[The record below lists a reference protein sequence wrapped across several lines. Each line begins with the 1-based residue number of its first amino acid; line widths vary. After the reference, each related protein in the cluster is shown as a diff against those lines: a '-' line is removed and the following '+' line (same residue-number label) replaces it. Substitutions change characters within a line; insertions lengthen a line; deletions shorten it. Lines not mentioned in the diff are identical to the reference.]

1 MPKCLEL
8 SKISCTFAN
17 EIKFN
22 FNFLIVMSNLGS
34 SLGVI
39 NFEKFGEAKGKV
51 FTADNFAKDWD
62 SIYVIPSELSDGV
75 VNDRTFHKVDRK
87 TLVLDIKNPRMAYVI
102 ANQDSPVF
110 VPAARFEKI
119 EEGKYSPK
127 GFLIFNLDFSKLLPE
142 FVLFLCRQ
150 GFWEKLL
157 KSRDYSLYFEAFL
170 LPNGDLASHTM
181 EECFLYD
188 MSDCHGVSLR
198 GEIPSLSQQRER
210 ISEFRAEEKYLDDIV
225 ASKERKMLKKT
236 SSDLIH
242 MLGTPYTRINNALDL
257 ISQDV
262 DDEGKS
268 RISYI
273 RDNFGYIKRLIEMNG
288 ANFNDYPK
296 DKINIVGFMERYIRG
311 WENYGSK
318 TFSIEFY
325 CGGNFERENTILA
338 NETALAIMM
347 DCLMDNAN
355 RHGFQKTKS
364 PDNKVKIHLDQTTLG
379 NKHAVIIAVGNNGKP
394 MPKDFSIDDY
404 ITSGKF
410 GTETGRS
417 GLGGSHVYKIVSS
430 MDGTLDF
437 ISEAVSSEE
446 KDEWWTTFM
455 ITVPLVL

>member
-1 MPKCLEL
+1 
-8 SKISCTFAN
+8 
-17 EIKFN
+17 
-22 FNFLIVMSNLGS
+22 MSNLGS
-34 SLGVI
+34 CLSVM
-39 NFEKFGEAKGKV
+39 NFEKFGETKGKV
-51 FTADNFAKDWD
+51 FTADNFAKNWD
-62 SIYVIPSELSDGV
+62 SIYVIPSELSDGI
-75 VNDRTFHKVDRK
+75 VNDKTFHKVDRK
-87 TLVLDIKNPRMAYVI
+87 ALVLDIKNPRMAYVI
-102 ANQDSPVF
+102 ANQENPVF
-110 VPAARFEKI
+110 VPKARY
-119 EEGKYSPK
+119 EETTKGKYALA
-127 GFLIFNLDFSKLLPE
+127 GFFVFILDFSRLLPD
-142 FVLFLCRQ
+142 FIFFLCKQ
-150 GFWEKLL
+150 GYWEKLL
-157 KSRDYSLYFEAFL
+157 RNRDYSLHWESEFEY
-170 LPNGDLASHTM
+170 TM
-181 EECFLYD
+181 EDCFFNEMKNFYRY
-188 MSDCHGVSLR
+188 SLR
-198 GEIPSLSQQRER
+198 DEIPSILQQRER

-242 MLGTPYTRINNALDL
+242 MLGTPYIRINNALDL
-257 ISQDV
+257 LSQDV

-296 DKINIVGFMERYIRG
+296 DKINIVDFLERYIRG

-325 CGGNFERENTILA
+325 CDGDFEVENTILA

-347 DCLMDNAN
+347 DCLLDNAN
-355 RHGFQKTKS
+355 RHGFHKTKS
-364 PDNKVKIHLDQTTLG
+364 PDNKVKIRLDQTTLG
-379 NKHAVIIAVGNNGKP
+379 NKRAVIIAVGNNGKP

-410 GTETGRS
+410 GTDTGRS

-455 ITVPLVL
+455 ITIPLVL

>member
-1 MPKCLEL
+1 
-8 SKISCTFAN
+8 
-17 EIKFN
+17 
-22 FNFLIVMSNLGS
+22 MSNLVS

-39 NFEKFGEAKGKV
+39 NFEKFGETKGKV

-75 VNDRTFHKVDRK
+75 VNNKTFRKVDRK
-87 TLVLDIKNPRMAYVI
+87 ALILDAKNPRMAYVM
-102 ANQDSPVF
+102 ASQDNPVF
-110 VPAARFEKI
+110 VPVVPFSI
-119 EEGKYSPK
+119 TGDDTYVPK
-127 GFLIFNLDFSKLLPE
+127 GFLVFSLDFSCLLPE
-142 FVLFLCRQ
+142 FVFCLCRK
-150 GFWEKLL
+150 GIVWEKLIN
-157 KSRDYSLYFEAFL
+157 SREYGPYIYEDA
-170 LPNGDLASHTM
+170 TR
-181 EECFLYD
+181 EECFLRNWND
-188 MSDCHGVSLR
+188 PFLR
-198 GEIPSLSQQRER
+198 LELPSLSQQRER
-210 ISEFRAEEKYLDDIV
+210 IAEFRAEEKYLDDII

-236 SSDLIH
+236 SSDLVH
-242 MLGTPYTRINNALDL
+242 MLGTPYIRINTALEL
-257 ISQDV
+257 LSQDV
-262 DDEGKS
+262 DDEGRS

-273 RDNFGYIKRLIEMNG
+273 RDNFGYIQRLIEMNG

-296 DKINIVGFMERYIRG
+296 TKINIVEFMERYIRG

-318 TFSIEFY
+318 TFSIEFI
-325 CGGNFERENTILA
+325 CDSELEEGNTILA

-347 DCLMDNAN
+347 DCLLDNAN
-355 RHGFQKTKS
+355 RHGFHKTSS
-364 PDNKVKIHLDQTTLG
+364 PDNKVKIHLDRTTIG
-379 NKHAVIIAVGNNGKP
+379 NENAVLIAVGNNGKP

-410 GTETGRS
+410 GTDTGRS

>member
-1 MPKCLEL
+1 
-8 SKISCTFAN
+8 
-17 EIKFN
+17 
-22 FNFLIVMSNLGS
+22 MSNLRGS
-34 SLGVI
+34 LSVI
-39 NFEKFGEAKGKV
+39 NFEKFGETRGKV

-75 VNDRTFHKVDRK
+75 VNDRIFHKVDRK
-87 TLVLDIKNPRMAYVI
+87 ALVLDMKNPRMAYVL
-102 ANQDSPVF
+102 ASKDSPIF

-119 EEGKYSPK
+119 AEGRYTPK
-127 GFLIFNLDFSKLLPE
+127 GFLTFILDFSSLLPE
-142 FVLFLCRQ
+142 SVFFLCRQ

-157 KSRDYSLYFEAFL
+157 RNRDYSFYFAD
-170 LPNGDLASHTM
+170 PDSTM
-181 EECFLYD
+181 EECFLTE
-188 MSDCHGVSLR
+188 MSDGHGVSLQV
-198 GEIPSLSQQRER
+198 EIPSLTKQRER

-242 MLGTPYTRINNALDL
+242 MMGTPYTRINNALEL
-257 ISQDV
+257 LSLDV

-268 RISYI
+268 TIKYI

-288 ANFNDYPK
+288 VDFNDYPK
-296 DKINIVGFMERYIRG
+296 SKINIVDYMERYIHG

-318 TFSIEFY
+318 TFSIELY
-325 CGGNFERENTILA
+325 CDGEFERENTILA
-338 NETALAIMM
+338 NETTLAIMM
-347 DCLMDNAN
+347 DCLLDNAN

-364 PDNKVKIHLDQTTLG
+364 PGNKVKIHLDRTTLG
-379 NKHAVIIAVGNNGKP
+379 NENVIIIAVGNNGKP
-394 MPKDFSIDDY
+394 MPKDFGIDDY

-430 MDGTLDF
+430 MGGTLDF
-437 ISEAVSSEE
+437 ICEEVSSAE

-455 ITVPLVL
+455 ISIPLIV

>member
-1 MPKCLEL
+1 MKN
-8 SKISCTFAN
+8 I
-17 EIKFN
+17 
-22 FNFLIVMSNLGS
+22 GS
-34 SLGVI
+34 SLDVI
-39 NFEKFGEAKGKV
+39 NFKKFGETKGKV

-62 SIYVIPSELSDGV
+62 SIYVLPSELSDGI
-75 VNDRTFHKVDRK
+75 VNDQVFHKVDRK
-87 TLVLDIKNPRMAYVI
+87 ALVLDMKNPRMAYVM
-102 ANQDSPVF
+102 ANQDNPVY
-110 VPAARFEKI
+110 VPAARFDETA
-119 EEGKYSPK
+119 EGEYVRK
-127 GFLIFNLDFSKLLPE
+127 GFLIFNLDFSSLLPE
-142 FVLFLCRQ
+142 SVFFLCRI
-150 GFWEKLL
+150 GIWEKLL
-157 KSRDYSLYFEAFL
+157 DSRDYSLYFTQYQV
-170 LPNGDLASHTM
+170 SM
-181 EECFLYD
+181 EGCFLTEMD
-188 MSDCHGVSLR
+188 DNHGVSLKY
-198 GEIPSLSQQRER
+198 ENPSLSQQRER
-210 ISEFRAEEKYLDDIV
+210 IAEFRAEEKYLDDIV

-236 SSDLIH
+236 SSDLNH
-242 MLGTPYTRINNALDL
+242 MMGTPYIRINNALEL
-257 ISQDV
+257 LSQDV
-262 DDEGKS
+262 DDKGKS
-268 RISYI
+268 RIKYI

-325 CGGNFERENTILA
+325 CDGDFEVENTILA

-347 DCLMDNAN
+347 DCLLDNAN
-355 RHGFQKTKS
+355 RHGFHKMSS

-410 GTETGRS
+410 GIDTGRS

-446 KDEWWTTFM
+446 KEEWWTTFM

>member
-1 MPKCLEL
+1 M
-8 SKISCTFAN
+8 SKIGNT
-17 EIKFN
+17 
-22 FNFLIVMSNLGS
+22 
-34 SLGVI
+34 LGVI
-39 NFEKFGEAKGKV
+39 KFEKFGETKGKV

-62 SIYVIPSELSDGV
+62 SIYVIPSELSDGI
-75 VNDRTFHKVDRK
+75 VNDQTFHKVDRK
-87 TLVLDIKNPRMAYVI
+87 ALVVDMKKPRMAYVM
-102 ANQDSPVF
+102 ANQEYPVF
-110 VPAARFEKI
+110 VPAARFDKTVD
-119 EEGKYSPK
+119 GTYVPK
-127 GFLIFNLDFSKLLPE
+127 GFLVFVLDFSRLLPE
-142 FVLFLCRQ
+142 FVFFLCRQ
-150 GFWEKLL
+150 GSWEKLL
-157 KSRDYSLYFEAFL
+157 RNRDYSIYFTEIQ
-170 LPNGDLASHTM
+170 PSM
-181 EECFLYD
+181 EECFLTE
-188 MSDCHGVSLR
+188 MREINGVSLR
-198 GEIPSLSQQRER
+198 GELPSLSRQRER
-210 ISEFRAEEKYLDDIV
+210 IADFRAEEKYLDDIV

-242 MLGTPYTRINNALDL
+242 MMGTPYIRINNALDL
-257 ISQDV
+257 LSQDV

-288 ANFNDYPK
+288 ADFNDYPK
-296 DKINIVGFMERYIRG
+296 DRINIVDFLERYILG

-325 CGGNFERENTILA
+325 CDGDFEVENTILA

-347 DCLMDNAN
+347 DCLLDNAN
-355 RHGFQKTKS
+355 RHGFHKTKS

-410 GTETGRS
+410 GTDTGRS

-455 ITVPLVL
+455 ITIPLVP

>member
-1 MPKCLEL
+1 M
-8 SKISCTFAN
+8 SKIGNT
-17 EIKFN
+17 
-22 FNFLIVMSNLGS
+22 
-34 SLGVI
+34 LGVI
-39 NFEKFGEAKGKV
+39 KFEKFGETKGKV

-62 SIYVIPSELSDGV
+62 SIYVIPSELSDGI
-75 VNDRTFHKVDRK
+75 VNDQTFHKVDRK
-87 TLVLDIKNPRMAYVI
+87 ALVVDMKKPRMAYVM
-102 ANQDSPVF
+102 ANQEYPVF
-110 VPAARFEKI
+110 VPAARFDKTVD
-119 EEGKYSPK
+119 GTYVPK
-127 GFLIFNLDFSKLLPE
+127 GFLVFVLDFSRLLPE
-142 FVLFLCRQ
+142 FVFFLCRQ
-150 GFWEKLL
+150 GSWEKLL
-157 KSRDYSLYFEAFL
+157 RNRDYSIYFTEIQ
-170 LPNGDLASHTM
+170 PSM
-181 EECFLYD
+181 EECFLTE
-188 MSDCHGVSLR
+188 MREINGVSLR
-198 GEIPSLSQQRER
+198 GELPSLSRQRER
-210 ISEFRAEEKYLDDIV
+210 IADFRAEEKYLDDIV

-242 MLGTPYTRINNALDL
+242 MMGTPYIRINNALDL
-257 ISQDV
+257 LSQDV

-288 ANFNDYPK
+288 ADFNDYPK
-296 DKINIVGFMERYIRG
+296 DRINIVDFLERYILG

-325 CGGNFERENTILA
+325 CDGDFEVENTILA

-347 DCLMDNAN
+347 DCLLDNAN
-355 RHGFQKTKS
+355 RHGFHKTKS

-410 GTETGRS
+410 GTDTGRS

-437 ISEAVSSEE
+437 ISETVSSEE

-455 ITVPLVL
+455 ITIPLVL

>member
-1 MPKCLEL
+1 
-8 SKISCTFAN
+8 
-17 EIKFN
+17 
-22 FNFLIVMSNLGS
+22 MSNLGS

>member
-1 MPKCLEL
+1 
-8 SKISCTFAN
+8 
-17 EIKFN
+17 
-22 FNFLIVMSNLGS
+22 MSNLLD
-34 SLGVI
+34 SLSVI
-39 NFEKFGEAKGKV
+39 KFEKFGETKGKV

-75 VNDRTFHKVDRK
+75 VNDRIFNKVDRK
-87 TLVLDIKNPRMAYVI
+87 ALVLDMKNPRMAYVL
-102 ANQDSPVF
+102 ASKDSPIF
-110 VPAARFEKI
+110 VPAARFEKTA
-119 EEGKYSPK
+119 EGKYAPK
-127 GFLIFNLDFSKLLPE
+127 GFLTYSLDFSRLLPE
-142 FVLFLCRQ
+142 SVFFLCRQ

-157 KSRDYSLYFEAFL
+157 RSREENFLYFNDPE
-170 LPNGDLASHTM
+170 STM
-181 EECFLYD
+181 EGCSLAA
-188 MSDCHGVSLR
+188 MNGVSSQV
-198 GEIPSLSQQRER
+198 EIPSLTKQRER

-242 MLGTPYTRINNALDL
+242 MMGTPYTRINNALDL
-257 ISQDV
+257 LSLDV

-268 RISYI
+268 TIKYI

-288 ANFNDYPK
+288 VDFNDYRK
-296 DKINIVGFMERYIRG
+296 EKISIVDFMKRYIRG
-311 WENYGSK
+311 WDNYGSK
-318 TFSIEFY
+318 TFSIDFY
-325 CGGNFERENTILA
+325 YDSTVEGGDSIFA

-347 DCLMDNAN
+347 DCLLDNAN

-364 PDNKVKIHLDQTTLG
+364 PGNKVKIHLDRTMLG
-379 NKHAVIIAVGNNGKP
+379 NENAIIIAVGNNGKP

-430 MDGTLDF
+430 MGGTLDF
-437 ISEAVSSEE
+437 ICEEVSSAE

-455 ITVPLVL
+455 ISIPLIL

>member
-1 MPKCLEL
+1 M
-8 SKISCTFAN
+8 SKIGNT
-17 EIKFN
+17 
-22 FNFLIVMSNLGS
+22 
-34 SLGVI
+34 LGVI
-39 NFEKFGEAKGKV
+39 KFEKFGETKGKV

-62 SIYVIPSELSDGV
+62 SIYVIPSELSDGI
-75 VNDRTFHKVDRK
+75 VNDQTFHKVDRK
-87 TLVLDIKNPRMAYVI
+87 ALVVDMKKPRMAYVM
-102 ANQDSPVF
+102 ANQEYPVF
-110 VPAARFEKI
+110 VPAARFDKTVD
-119 EEGKYSPK
+119 GTYVPK
-127 GFLIFNLDFSKLLPE
+127 GFLVFVLDFSRLLPE
-142 FVLFLCRQ
+142 FVFFLCRQ
-150 GFWEKLL
+150 GSWEKLL
-157 KSRDYSLYFEAFL
+157 RNRDYSIYFTEIQ
-170 LPNGDLASHTM
+170 PSM
-181 EECFLYD
+181 EECFLTE
-188 MSDCHGVSLR
+188 MSEINGVSLR
-198 GEIPSLSQQRER
+198 GELPSLSRQRER
-210 ISEFRAEEKYLDDIV
+210 IADFRAEEKYLDDIV

-242 MLGTPYTRINNALDL
+242 MMGTPYIRINNALDL
-257 ISQDV
+257 LSQDL

-288 ANFNDYPK
+288 ADFNDYPK
-296 DKINIVGFMERYIRG
+296 DRINIVDFLERYIHG

-325 CGGNFERENTILA
+325 CDGDFEVENTILA

-347 DCLMDNAN
+347 DCLLDNAN
-355 RHGFQKTKS
+355 RHGFHKTKS
-364 PDNKVKIHLDQTTLG
+364 PDNKVKIRLDQTTLG
-379 NKHAVIIAVGNNGKP
+379 NKRVVIIAVGNNGKP

-410 GTETGRS
+410 GTDTGRS

>member
-1 MPKCLEL
+1 
-8 SKISCTFAN
+8 
-17 EIKFN
+17 
-22 FNFLIVMSNLGS
+22 MSNLRS
-34 SLGVI
+34 SLSVI
-39 NFEKFGEAKGKV
+39 NFEKFSEVKGKV

-62 SIYVIPSELSDGV
+62 SIYVIPSELSEGV
-75 VNDRTFHKVDRK
+75 INDKAFHRVDRK
-87 TLVLDIKNPRMAYVI
+87 VLVLDMQNPRMAYLM
-102 ANQDSPVF
+102 ASLDSPAY
-110 VPAARFEKI
+110 VPAARFEKVA
-119 EEGKYSPK
+119 EGKYARK
-127 GFLIFNLDFSKLLPE
+127 GFLIFNLDFSILLPE
-142 FVLFLCRQ
+142 FIFLMCQQ
-150 GFWEKLL
+150 GTWEKLL
-157 KSRDYSLYFEAFL
+157 KSRDYSLYFNEYE
-170 LPNGDLASHTM
+170 M
-181 EECFLYD
+181 EQCFLTEFD
-188 MSDCHGVSLR
+188 IEGVSLR
-198 GEIPSLSQQRER
+198 RKIPSLSEQREK
-210 ISEFRAEEKYLDDIV
+210 IAEFRAEEKYLDDIV

-242 MLGTPYTRINNALDL
+242 MMGTPYIRINNALDL
-257 ISQDV
+257 LSQDV

-311 WENYGSK
+311 WESYGSK

-325 CGGNFERENTILA
+325 CDGDFEVENIILA

-347 DCLMDNAN
+347 DCLLDNAN
-355 RHGFQKTKS
+355 RHGFHKTSS
-364 PDNKVKIHLDQTTLG
+364 PDNKVKIHLDQTTLN
-379 NKHAVIIAVGNNGKP
+379 NKRAVIISVGNNGKP

-410 GTETGRS
+410 GTDTGRS

-430 MDGTLDF
+430 IDGTLDF

-455 ITVPLVL
+455 ITIPLVL

>member
-1 MPKCLEL
+1 M
-8 SKISCTFAN
+8 SKIGNT
-17 EIKFN
+17 
-22 FNFLIVMSNLGS
+22 
-34 SLGVI
+34 LGVI
-39 NFEKFGEAKGKV
+39 KFERFGETKGKV

-62 SIYVIPSELSDGV
+62 SIYVIPSELSDGI
-75 VNDRTFHKVDRK
+75 VNDQTFHKVDRK
-87 TLVLDIKNPRMAYVI
+87 ALVVDMKKPRMAYVM
-102 ANQDSPVF
+102 ANQEYPVF
-110 VPAARFEKI
+110 VPAARFDKTVD
-119 EEGKYSPK
+119 GTYVPK
-127 GFLIFNLDFSKLLPE
+127 GFLVFVLDFSRLLPE
-142 FVLFLCRQ
+142 FVFFLCRQ
-150 GFWEKLL
+150 GSWEKLL
-157 KSRDYSLYFEAFL
+157 RNRDYSIYFTEIQ
-170 LPNGDLASHTM
+170 PSM
-181 EECFLYD
+181 EECFLTE
-188 MSDCHGVSLR
+188 MSEINGVSLR
-198 GEIPSLSQQRER
+198 GELPSLSRQRER
-210 ISEFRAEEKYLDDIV
+210 IADFRAEEKYLDDIV

-242 MLGTPYTRINNALDL
+242 MMGTPYIRINNALDL
-257 ISQDV
+257 LSQDL

-288 ANFNDYPK
+288 ADFNDYPK
-296 DKINIVGFMERYIRG
+296 DRINIVDFLERYIHG

-325 CGGNFERENTILA
+325 CDGDFEVENTILA

-347 DCLMDNAN
+347 DCLLDNAN
-355 RHGFQKTKS
+355 RHGFHKTKS
-364 PDNKVKIHLDQTTLG
+364 PDNKVKIRLDPTTLG
-379 NKHAVIIAVGNNGKP
+379 NKRVVIIAVGNNGKP

-410 GTETGRS
+410 GTDTGRS

>member
-1 MPKCLEL
+1 
-8 SKISCTFAN
+8 
-17 EIKFN
+17 
-22 FNFLIVMSNLGS
+22 MSNLGS

-87 TLVLDIKNPRMAYVI
+87 ALVLDIKNPRMAYVI

-157 KSRDYSLYFEAFL
+157 KSRDYSLYFEAFV

-188 MSDCHGVSLR
+188 MSDSHGVSLK
-198 GEIPSLSQQRER
+198 GEIPSLSQQRDR

-242 MLGTPYTRINNALDL
+242 ILGTPYTRINNALEL
-257 ISQDV
+257 LSLDV

-268 RISYI
+268 RINYI

-288 ANFNDYPK
+288 VDFNDYPK
-296 DKINIVGFMERYIRG
+296 RKINIVDFIERYILG

-318 TFSIEFY
+318 TFSIEFDY
-325 CGGNFERENTILA
+325 DGELEEENTILA

-347 DCLMDNAN
+347 DCLLDNAN
-355 RHGFQKTKS
+355 RHGFHKTKAS
-364 PDNKVKIHLDQTTLG
+364 GNIVKIHLDRTSIG
-379 NKHAVIIAVGNNGKP
+379 SKNAVIIAIGNNGKP

-410 GTETGRS
+410 GSETGRS
-417 GLGGSHVYKIVSS
+417 GLGGSHVFKIVSS
-430 MDGTLDF
+430 MGGTLDF
-437 ISEAVSSEE
+437 ISEEVSSAN
-446 KDEWWTTFM
+446 KNEWWTTFM
-455 ITVPLVL
+455 VTVPLKL

>member
-1 MPKCLEL
+1 M
-8 SKISCTFAN
+8 SKIGNT
-17 EIKFN
+17 
-22 FNFLIVMSNLGS
+22 
-34 SLGVI
+34 LGVI
-39 NFEKFGEAKGKV
+39 KFERFGETKGKV

-62 SIYVIPSELSDGV
+62 SIYVIPSELSDGI
-75 VNDRTFHKVDRK
+75 VNDQTFHKVDRK
-87 TLVLDIKNPRMAYVI
+87 ARVVDMKKPRMAYVM
-102 ANQDSPVF
+102 ANQEYPVF
-110 VPAARFEKI
+110 VPAARFDKTVD
-119 EEGKYSPK
+119 GTYVPK
-127 GFLIFNLDFSKLLPE
+127 GFLVFVLDFSRLLPE
-142 FVLFLCRQ
+142 FVFFLCRQ
-150 GFWEKLL
+150 GSWEKLL
-157 KSRDYSLYFEAFL
+157 RNRDYSIYFTEIQ
-170 LPNGDLASHTM
+170 PSM
-181 EECFLYD
+181 EECFLTE
-188 MSDCHGVSLR
+188 MSEINGVSLR
-198 GEIPSLSQQRER
+198 GELPSLSRQRER
-210 ISEFRAEEKYLDDIV
+210 IADFRAEEKYLDDIV

-242 MLGTPYTRINNALDL
+242 MMGTPYIRINNALDL
-257 ISQDV
+257 LSQDL

-288 ANFNDYPK
+288 ADFNDYPK
-296 DKINIVGFMERYIRG
+296 DRINIVDFLERYILG

-325 CGGNFERENTILA
+325 CDGDFEVENTILA

-347 DCLMDNAN
+347 DCLLDNAN
-355 RHGFQKTKS
+355 RHGFHKTKS
-364 PDNKVKIHLDQTTLG
+364 PDNKVKIRLDQTTLG
-379 NKHAVIIAVGNNGKP
+379 NKRVVIIAVGNNGKP

-410 GTETGRS
+410 GTDTGRS